1 VPTGGVELIFS
12 DNYDEYDADII
23 ETSSD
28 MSDDLTDILTD
39 SDDMGDEDVDAEGLG
54 QRAAGARVTKLQQE
68 VEEPLDEDAPE
79 VQDEED
85 ELFDVP
91 PATVRVTGDQ
101 GLTNGTAAAV
111 GGHGSRPAKEAA
123 LRKLAELGMQEHPKL
138 SAMV

>member
-1 VPTGGVELIFS
+1 VELVFS

-79 VQDEED
+79 VQDEEED
-85 ELFDVP
+85 ELFDV
-91 PATVRVTGDQ
+91 ATVRVTGDQ
-101 GLTNGTAAAV
+101 GLINGTAAAV